1 MTKKYTGYRGE
12 LDRIAGE
19 GRLRHIP
26 ADGLAFGTVDMV
38 SNDYMGIAENGSSL
52 PLCWDGLPDELRAA
66 YESLCGPRGEKRS
79 TLLEKDW
86 MWSASASRLLSTR
99 QLIPNLLEKVLEADY
114 RRPALLFNSGYHAN
128 VGCIG
133 ALNIPGT
140 LFITDKLMHAS
151 AYDGLAAARCKVE
164 RFPHNDIDRL
174 QRLISRHG
182 DEAERIV
189 VITESV
195 FSMDGDRAPLKELAV
210 LRKENEKVLLY
221 VDEAHGY
228 GCFGPHGLGLAMEE
242 GVAEDI
248 DILIG
253 TFGKAGGSAGAFAIA
268 PAPLHQLLVNRA
280 RSFIFSTSLP
290 PAVILRSLEN
300 HLRLRGADDR
310 RERLAEISAEVREC
324 VTRLIGPTPSTTHII
339 PMITGSAESA
349 IALAT
354 KLRDAGI
361 TALPIRRP
369 TVPPGAERV
378 RLSLSAL
385 LTREITE
392 IFVNLSL

>member
-1 MTKKYTGYRGE
+1 MESRYDGYSRE
-12 LDRIAGE
+12 LDKIERE

-26 ADGLAFGTVDMV
+26 EEGLGHGLVDMV
-38 SNDYMGIAENGSSL
+38 SNDYMGMAENGSSL
-52 PLCWDGLPDELRAA
+52 PLCWDGLPEELRAS
-66 YESLCGPRGEKRS
+66 YESLCGSEGEKHAE
-79 TLLEKDW
+79 LLGKDH

-99 QLIPNLLEKVLEADY
+99 QLIPDLLEKILEADY
-114 RRPALLFNSGYHAN
+114 GRPALLFNSGYHAN

-140 LFITDKLMHAS
+140 LFITDRLMHAS
-151 AYDGLAAARCKVE
+151 AYDGFAAARCRPE
-164 RFPHNDIDRL
+164 RFPHNDIDKL
-174 QRLISRHG
+174 QRLINRHS

-189 VITESV
+189 VVTESV
-195 FSMDGDRAPLKELAV
+195 FSMDGDRAPLKELVA
-210 LRKENEKVLLY
+210 LRKENDKVLLY

-228 GCFGPHGLGLAMEE
+228 GCFGPRGLGLTMEE
-242 GVAEDI
+242 GAADEI

-253 TFGKAGGSAGAFAIA
+253 TFGKAAGSAGAFAIT
-268 PAPLHQLLVNRA
+268 PRPIHDMLVNGA

-310 RERLAEISAEVREC
+310 RERLAALSTEVRKR
-324 VTRLIGPTPSTTHII
+324 VTELFGPTPSTTHII
-339 PMITGSAESA
+339 PMITGNAESA
-349 IALAT
+349 IALAA
-354 KLRDAGI
+354 KLRKAGI

-385 LTREITE
+385 LPREITE
-392 IFVNLSL
+392 KFVNLSL